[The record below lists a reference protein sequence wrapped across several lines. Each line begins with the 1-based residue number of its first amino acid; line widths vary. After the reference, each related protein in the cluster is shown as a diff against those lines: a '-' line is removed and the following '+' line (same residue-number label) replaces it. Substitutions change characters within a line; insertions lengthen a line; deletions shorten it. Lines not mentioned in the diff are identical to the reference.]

1 MQSHQTLII
10 LGAGGDLTKRLL
22 IPGLAGVIARDP
34 RLHLEIVGA
43 GHGESDDEAWRE
55 LVRDALDG
63 GLDGLAA
70 VADDREA
77 RAAIG
82 RTVAS
87 ASWRTVDATDRAA
100 LRDLVASAE
109 HPAIVYFALPPE
121 ITVRAIEALK
131 PGDLPAGTRLA
142 LEKPFGHDTDS
153 ARHLNALLSER
164 VDEKQVFRVDHFLGK
179 STVLNL
185 LGLRFAN
192 RLFES
197 VWNRDNV
204 AAIDIVYDET
214 LALEG
219 RAGYYD
225 SAGALVDMIQSH
237 LLLVAG
243 FMTMEAPAAL
253 DADDLRGALVQALR
267 AMRPLHDDPA
277 RASRRARYAE
287 GELDGESVT
296 AYRDEEGV
304 DPDAGTETL
313 AEFVV
318 TVENARWAGVPI
330 TLRSGKAVGAPRKD
344 AVLTL
349 RPVAHLPRGFHGAGE
364 APRIT
369 VSLTPEH
376 LTVDLD
382 LNGPGD
388 PLELDRVQLDT
399 DFGAGELT
407 AYGEVLDGILAGDP
421 LLSVP
426 ADAAELCWALV
437 DPVLAAWRKGDA
449 PLDEYPAGSSGPE
462 AWSKPLAAP
471 ARG

>member
-1 MQSHQTLII
+1 MQSDQTLII

-22 IPGLAGVIARDP
+22 VPGLAGVLARNSEL
-34 RLHLEIVGA
+34 RLTLVGA
-43 GHGESDDEAWRE
+43 GHSESDDDAWRE
-55 LVRDALDG
+55 LLRDALEN
-63 GLDGLAA
+63 GLDALGDVPDASAA
-70 VADDREA
+70 K
-77 RAAIG
+77 AAID
-82 RTVAS
+82 RAVDA
-87 ASWRTVDATDRAA
+87 ARWRTVDATDRGQ

-109 HPAIVYFALPPE
+109 HPPILYFALPPD
-121 ITVRAIEALK
+121 ITVRAVEALQ
-131 PGDLPAGTRLA
+131 PGDLPDGTRLA
-142 LEKPFGHDTDS
+142 LEKPFGHDTES
-153 ARHLNALLSER
+153 ARTLNALLAER
-164 VDEKQVFRVDHFLGK
+164 VADDQVFRVDHFLGK

-253 DADDLRGALVQALR
+253 DADDLRGSLVQALR
-267 AMRPLHDDPA
+267 AMRPLADDPA
-277 RASRRARYAE
+277 RASRRARYTA
-287 GELDGESVT
+287 GELDGESVP
-296 AYRDEEGV
+296 AYADEDGV
-304 DPDAGTETL
+304 DPEKETETL

-330 TLRSGKAVGAPRKD
+330 MLRSGKAVGAPRKD
-344 AVLTL
+344 AQLTL
-349 RPVAHLPRGFHGAGE
+349 HPVAHLPRGFRGASD
-364 APRIT
+364 APRII

-399 DFGAGELT
+399 DFGSGELT
-407 AYGEVLDGILAGDP
+407 AYGEVLDGILAAVP
-421 LLSVP
+421 LLRVP
-426 ADAAELCWALV
+426 AEAAELCWALV
-437 DPVLAAWRKGDA
+437 DPVLAAWRDGA
-449 PLDEYPAGSSGPE
+449 VPLDEYPAGSSGPDD
-462 AWSKPLAAP
+462 WSTPLADRS
-471 ARG
+471 RG